1 MNKEDIINIINV
13 IGIEKIL
20 IYFLVMNLIGFLLMW
35 IDKKKAEKSRWRI
48 SEKTLITMTLL
59 GGSIGTN
66 VGMKVFRHKTKKPRF
81 YIGFPVILI
90 LQIVLLIY
98 LIVYINIL

>member
-1 MNKEDIINIINV
+1 MNKEDVINIINII
-13 IGIEKIL
+13 GIKWIL
-20 IYFLVMNLIGFLLMW
+20 IYFLGMNLIGFLLMW

-48 SEKTLITMTLL
+48 SEKTLIMMTIL

-66 VGMKVFRHKTKKPRF
+66 IGMKVFRHKTKKPRF

-90 LQIVLLIY
+90 SQIALLIY
-98 LIVYINIL
+98 LIIYLNI

>member
-1 MNKEDIINIINV
+1 MNKEEVINIINII
-13 IGIEKIL
+13 GIKWIL
-20 IYFLVMNLIGFLLMW
+20 IYFLGMNLIGFLLMW

-48 SEKTLITMTLL
+48 SEKTLIMMTIL

-66 VGMKVFRHKTKKPRF
+66 IGMKVFRHKTKKPRF

-90 LQIVLLIY
+90 SQIALLIY
-98 LIVYINIL
+98 LIIYLNI

>member
-13 IGIEKIL
+13 IGIKEIT
-20 IYFLVMNLIGFLLMW
+20 IYFLIMNLIGFFAMW

-48 SEKTLITMTLL
+48 SEKTLITITLL

-66 VGMKVFRHKTKKPRF
+66 VGMKMFRHKTKKPRF
-81 YIGFPVILI
+81 YIGFPVILT
-90 LQIVLLIY
+90 LQIALIIYIIIY
-98 LIVYINIL
+98 LNT

>member
-1 MNKEDIINIINV
+1 MNKEDVINIINII
-13 IGIEKIL
+13 GIKWIL
-20 IYFLVMNLIGFLLMW
+20 IYFLVMNLMGFLLMW

-48 SEKTLITMTLL
+48 SEKTLIVTTIL

-66 VGMKVFRHKTKKPRF
+66 IGMKVFRHKTKKPRF

-90 LQIVLLIY
+90 SQIVLLIY
-98 LIVYINIL
+98 LIIYLNI

>member
-1 MNKEDIINIINV
+1 MNKEDIINIINT
-13 IGIEKIL
+13 IGIKQI
-20 IYFLVMNLIGFLLMW
+20 ITYFLIMNLIGFLAMW

-48 SEKTLITMTLL
+48 SENTLMTIAIF

-66 VGMKVFRHKTKKPRF
+66 MGMNIFRHKTKKPKF

-90 LQIVLLIY
+90 AQIALIIY
-98 LIVYINIL
+98 LIIYLNL

>member
-1 MNKEDIINIINV
+1 MNKEEVINIINII
-13 IGIEKIL
+13 GIKWIL
-20 IYFLVMNLIGFLLMW
+20 IYFLGMNLIGFLLMW

-48 SEKTLITMTLL
+48 SEKTLIMMTIF

-66 VGMKVFRHKTKKPRF
+66 IGMKVFRHKTKKPRF

-90 LQIVLLIY
+90 SQIVLLIY
-98 LIVYINIL
+98 LIIYLNT